1 MGSGLW
7 GPSGSGYRV
16 SVGAGLENK
25 PRKGSMVTGHP
36 RGLARKVSYQQDII
50 SFPHKD
56 SSLDGEVK
64 CADSSALALG
74 LGGGGEVGQS
84 LSRSPGG
91 KQGKLRLNR
100 RLSRGFTALAIL
112 NGARKLICCH
122 EQKRENFHSHSNHF
136 QHSLPDHFCCSFRL

>member
-25 PRKGSMVTGHP
+25 PRKGSMVTGHQ
-36 RGLARKVSYQQDII
+36 RGLAKKVSYQQDII

-74 LGGGGEVGQS
+74 LGVGGGWSKSLQKSWGKTGEIEAQQEAFKGIHGAGHS
-84 LSRSPGG
+84 EWSKKTYLLSRAKTGE
-91 KQGKLRLNR
+91 
-100 RLSRGFTALAIL
+100 LSQPLKSFSTL
-112 NGARKLICCH
+112 
-122 EQKRENFHSHSNHF
+122 
-136 QHSLPDHFCCSFRL
+136 LPDHFCCSFRL